1 MNEMLEMEI
10 TMVMNVNKFER

>member
-1 MNEMLEMEI
+1 MLEMEI